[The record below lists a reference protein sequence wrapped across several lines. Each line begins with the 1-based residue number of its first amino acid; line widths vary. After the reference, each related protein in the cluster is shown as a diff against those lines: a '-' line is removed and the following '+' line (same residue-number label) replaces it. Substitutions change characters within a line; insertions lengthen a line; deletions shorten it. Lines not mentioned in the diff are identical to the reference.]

1 MQLSNIPAKLLLAF
15 AAAGGRN
22 TIPVDSQIS
31 TTPGAASFTD
41 GFPPLTRTPIVAGG
55 IPPSG
60 LDMNGI
66 LYELSALLRWL
77 NAGGGFPFDATFAG
91 DANVGGY
98 PKGARVMRSDG
109 KGYWLNTLDNN
120 EVDPE
125 SVTVGEA
132 AGAGWVPDNTS
143 AVAAV
148 TMTNA
153 NVTLTPA
160 EYGNPVIIL
169 TGALTANL
177 NLIFPNLVGE
187 WTVLNACSGEFAVTC
202 KTVGGTGVKLLPS
215 SSRLLYGD
223 GTNIAA
229 SQSKGLNF
237 AETFGANISAPTTVS
252 LAQAGSW
259 FQVVNAVDVTLPL
272 LSKTPLGT
280 AYTFMT
286 SQGFTLKGSG
296 VDVIQAN
303 GGVTV
308 ANSITVLPGASITVV
323 ANDSPNG
330 WYVVI
335 DGVSASNSFGVTQ
348 TWQDVQPSRALG
360 VTYYNTT
367 GRPIMVSVQG
377 TSTATYASMTLTI
390 GGVTIIGTGAPSGS
404 TGIAVVGIVPPGA
417 SYSADVTVGT
427 GAVGN
432 WKELR

>member
-60 LDMNGI
+60 LDMNGV

-91 DANVGGY
+91 DVNVGGY

-120 EVDPE
+120 GVDPE

-132 AGAGWVPDNTS
+132 AGAGWVPDYTS
-143 AVAAV
+143 ALAAV

-153 NVTLTPA
+153 NVTLTPT
-160 EYGNPVIIL
+160 EYGKPVIVL
-169 TGALTANL
+169 TGTLTANL

-202 KTVGGTGVKLLPS
+202 KTAAGAGVKLLPS
-215 SSRLLYGD
+215 SSRVLYGD
-223 GTNIAA
+223 GSNIAV
-229 SQSKGLNF
+229 SQSRSFSF
-237 AETFGANISAPTTVS
+237 AEAPGGAIGTPTTVS

-259 FQVVNAVDVTLPL
+259 FQVTNTVNVTLPSL
-272 LSKTPLGT
+272 AKAPLGT
-280 AYTFMT
+280 SYTFTT
-286 SQGFTLKGSG
+286 STGFTLKGDG
-296 VDVIQAN
+296 TDNIQAN
-303 GGVTV
+303 GGLTVT
-308 ANSITVLPGASITVV
+308 NSLTVLPGESLTVV
-323 ANDSPNG
+323 ANGSANG

-335 DGVSASNSFGVTQ
+335 DGFGATGFNSSFAGNGYQKLPTGLIIQWGRVNQAGQSTVVYSLPIAFPNGGLAAVASKGATIGLTAEPTAGIDVGTTQVTITNSSPGVT
-348 TWQDVQPSRALG
+348 VQGINWLALG
-360 VTYYNTT
+360 Y
-367 GRPIMVSVQG
+367 
-377 TSTATYASMTLTI
+377 
-390 GGVTIIGTGAPSGS
+390 
-404 TGIAVVGIVPPGA
+404 
-417 SYSADVTVGT
+417 
-427 GAVGN
+427 
-432 WKELR
+432 